1 MLDDYHNVVGTLNE
15 AETKLLDDHIQE
27 LWKVFKLGQ
36 RRLNWNSLG
45 IDDFIVRCK
54 QAIKKF
60 EFLVHQIHA
69 KSGDINDNL
78 LQIGST
84 NLFKFPLS
92 KSGDVL
98 PRICKLLMQLFLQM
112 CHCSK

>member
-45 IDDFIVRCK
+45 NGDTILK
-54 QAIKKF
+54 WP
-60 EFLVHQIHA
+60 QILIFSL
-69 KSGDINDNL
+69 KS
-78 LQIGST
+78 
-84 NLFKFPLS
+84 LFNSALY
-92 KSGDVL
+92 L
-98 PRICKLLMQLFLQM
+98 ICQM
-112 CHCSK
+112 RSVYS